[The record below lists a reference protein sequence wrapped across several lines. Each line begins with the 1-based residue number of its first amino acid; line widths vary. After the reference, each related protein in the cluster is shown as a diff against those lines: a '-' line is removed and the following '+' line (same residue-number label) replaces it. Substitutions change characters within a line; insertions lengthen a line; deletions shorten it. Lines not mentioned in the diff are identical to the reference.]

1 MTGAGPLIGL
11 KVVEI
16 GAIGPVTH
24 AMMMLADLVADVVR
38 VARPAGTDG
47 ALSEDL
53 QDTALRGRRQ
63 LTADLK
69 SDEGRQLVL
78 DLATLPTCWLPRRRL
93 LQEPS
98 SASRFP
104 CLQDQSKRRH
114 GDRPDGVLDCQLL
127 HPGTERALTGAAA
140 TQAGGPFRQS
150 SNGKRCVSPASSCIS
165 KTVSNAA
172 VLAYIPA
179 RDMRSISSGTPS
191 SETAAS

>member
-11 KVVEI
+11 KAVEI

-24 AMMMLADLVADVVR
+24 AMMMPADLVADVVR

-78 DLATLPTCWLPRRRL
+78 DLAALPTCW
-93 LQEPS
+93 
-98 SASRFP
+98 
-104 CLQDQSKRRH
+104 
-114 GDRPDGVLDCQLL
+114 
-127 HPGTERALTGAAA
+127 
-140 TQAGGPFRQS
+140 
-150 SNGKRCVSPASSCIS
+150 
-165 KTVSNAA
+165 
-172 VLAYIPA
+172 
-179 RDMRSISSGTPS
+179 
-191 SETAAS
+191 

>member
-24 AMMMLADLVADVVR
+24 AVMMLADLVADVVR

-53 QDTALRGRRQ
+53 QATALRGRRQ

-78 DLATLPTCWLPRRRL
+78 DLAALPTRW
-93 LQEPS
+93 
-98 SASRFP
+98 
-104 CLQDQSKRRH
+104 
-114 GDRPDGVLDCQLL
+114 
-127 HPGTERALTGAAA
+127 
-140 TQAGGPFRQS
+140 
-150 SNGKRCVSPASSCIS
+150 
-165 KTVSNAA
+165 
-172 VLAYIPA
+172 
-179 RDMRSISSGTPS
+179 
-191 SETAAS
+191 

>member
-78 DLATLPTCWLPRRRL
+78 DLAACRRAGRGF
-93 LQEPS
+93 PS
-98 SASRFP
+98 RVPIRAKTRTRNRGTKPNSSHMRTRFGAS
-104 CLQDQSKRRH
+104 
-114 GDRPDGVLDCQLL
+114 
-127 HPGTERALTGAAA
+127 TAL
-140 TQAGGPFRQS
+140 S
-150 SNGKRCVSPASSCIS
+150 
-165 KTVSNAA
+165 
-172 VLAYIPA
+172 
-179 RDMRSISSGTPS
+179 
-191 SETAAS
+191 